1 MRLNQVTVSVRDVP
15 ASIAFYQT
23 LGLKLIVRADHYARF
38 VCPDG
43 SSTFSIHVDPEA
55 TGVAQTVV
63 YFEDDALDATAA
75 RLKRAGLSFDQEPRD
90 ESWLWREARL
100 RDPTGN
106 VICLYFAG
114 ENRLNPPWR
123 VKD

>member
-1 MRLNQVTVSVRDVP
+1 MRLNQVTVSVRDLP

-23 LGLKLIVRADHYARF
+23 IGLKLIVRNDHYARF

-43 SSTFSIHVDPEA
+43 SSTFSILLEPNA
-55 TGVAQTVV
+55 TGVSQTVV
-63 YFEDDALDATAA
+63 CFEDDALDATVE
-75 RLKRAGLSFDQEPRD
+75 RLKQAGLTFDEEPHD
-90 ESWLWREARL
+90 QTWLWREAHL

-106 VICLYFAG
+106 VLCLYFAG

-123 VKD
+123 LKD